1 MYDIAQD
8 LVLLKNHTDGRK
20 KATIEILRHYYDD
33 KGEDQNDPT
42 FFTDKIKEIYMKR
55 ENKLTDAFLK
65 IKEVCDYFCFLTKNY
80 TNLTEKYNTAYY
92 NILVGTYFHGDCKYL
107 DPSST
112 PSETSPKPSNTRIK
126 SKKKSNAVKF
136 FKEDYSVYLDIS
148 FEDFDQ
154 SLVKMIFPTHENF
167 TETFEDNPTIDSIK
181 NDEQFADIRRNMKNL
196 FIALVGLYGFEYDQ
210 NHYKFSDDNNI
221 WNLDEEVQKKYLIF
235 LPEMVKS
242 LLFFNQDHADIFIH
256 FLETLKDELQD
267 HDSYRKLME
276 EIEKIQQG

>member
-1 MYDIAQD
+1 M
-8 LVLLKNHTDGRK
+8 
-20 KATIEILRHYYDD
+20 
-33 KGEDQNDPT
+33 
-42 FFTDKIKEIYMKR
+42 
-55 ENKLTDAFLK
+55 
-65 IKEVCDYFCFLTKNY
+65 
-80 TNLTEKYNTAYY
+80 
-92 NILVGTYFHGDCKYL
+92 GTYFHGNCKYL
-107 DPSST
+107 VPSSN

-154 SLVKMIFPTHENF
+154 SLVKRIFPTHENF

-221 WNLDEEVQKKYLIF
+221 WNGEEEYQNKYLKL
-235 LPEMVKS
+235 LPEMKKS
-242 LLFFNQDHADIFIH
+242 LLYFNTDEATKFTHY
-256 FLETLKDELQD
+256 LKTLKDELQV
-267 HDSYRKLME
+267 HDSYNKLME
-276 EIEKIQQG
+276 EIDKII

>member
-1 MYDIAQD
+1 
-8 LVLLKNHTDGRK
+8 
-20 KATIEILRHYYDD
+20 
-33 KGEDQNDPT
+33 
-42 FFTDKIKEIYMKR
+42 MKR

-92 NILVGTYFHGDCKYL
+92 NILVGTYFHGNCKYL
-107 DPSST
+107 VPSSN
-112 PSETSPKPSNTRIK
+112 PSETSPKPSSTRIK

-154 SLVKMIFPTHENF
+154 SLVKRIFPTHENF

-242 LLFFNQDHADIFIH
+242 LLFFNHDHAMEFIDYIK
-256 FLETLKDELQD
+256 TLNDVLQD
-267 HDSYRKLME
+267 HNTYEKLME
-276 EIEKIQQG
+276 EIDKIEQEG